1 MCVLMRFSHA
11 FKLDNEHEWMIE
23 FYHIGFSALI
33 EKKKKCSILKKRK
46 SHALSVGVCRVWGAL
61 NAISYCE
68 KVERDP
74 ARGNRVVNY
83 INVLFFVT
91 QDLLFFIFRWWQLN
105 FSLFLFNL
113 LVFSRYHQVLCDYH
127 LQPTHDGNRI

>member
-74 ARGNRVVNY
+74 ARGIRVVNY

-91 QDLLFFIFRWWQLN
+91 QDLLFYIQVVTVKFLIVLVQFISFFTISSSSLWLSLTTYAWWK
-105 FSLFLFNL
+105 
-113 LVFSRYHQVLCDYH
+113 
-127 LQPTHDGNRI
+127 

>member
-1 MCVLMRFSHA
+1 MCVLMRFSHD

-33 EKKKKCSILKKRK
+33 ERKKKCSILKKRK

-91 QDLLFFIFRWWQLN
+91 QDLLFYIQVVTVKFLIVLVQFISFFTISSSSLWLSLTTYAWWK
-105 FSLFLFNL
+105 
-113 LVFSRYHQVLCDYH
+113 
-127 LQPTHDGNRI
+127 